1 MYTSEPRFPTF
12 EVLRFF
18 KNNISIH
25 SNVALNPS
33 IRKEIKWSL
42 NILNII
48 NRARKL
54 KKVSLIFEFDHADY
68 KFQLHDKLYPMY
80 EHLIS

>member
-1 MYTSEPRFPTF
+1 MEC
-12 EVLRFF
+12 
-18 KNNISIH
+18 
-25 SNVALNPS
+25 
-33 IRKEIKWSL
+33 L

-54 KKVSLIFEFDHADY
+54 KEVSLIFEFDHADY